1 MRKIETATFFK
12 SKKLI
17 LEYLQIHNLGS
28 TEEIIQFV
36 SENAEECRD
45 KVPQALI
52 SLTREGKVMKEL
64 SKEKKAFVWFLQNKN

>member
-1 MRKIETATFFK
+1 MLIIETANFFK

-17 LEYLQIHNLGS
+17 LEYLQKNKSGT

-36 SENAEECRD
+36 SNNAEECRD

-52 SLTREGKVMKEL
+52 SLTRENNVIKEL
-64 SKEKKAFVWFLQNKN
+64 SKEKKAFIWYLPNSK